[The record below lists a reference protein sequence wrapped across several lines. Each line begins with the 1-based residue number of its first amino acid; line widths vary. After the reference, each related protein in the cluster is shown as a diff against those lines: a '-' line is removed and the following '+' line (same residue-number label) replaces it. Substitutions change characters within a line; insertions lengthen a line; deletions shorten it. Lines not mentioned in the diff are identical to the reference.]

1 MYQSFA
7 STAGYDMSNFPILP
21 PYSGSFFD
29 PAPAEEEEEEHD
41 EMAS

>member
-7 STAGYDMSNFPILP
+7 STAGCDIGSFPTLS
-21 PYSGSFFD
+21 PYPGSFFD
-29 PAPAEEEEEEHD
+29 SAPAEEEEEHD